1 MTFARPGIVDANR
14 AMSLLGKPPFVH
26 NEHGVPITRIAENE
40 VPNIVPDTGR
50 APMSGA
56 QQALHA
62 VRVLLS
68 SLRGELPTV
77 APPHRIENSPQI
89 DQRAFPWLSPRKS
102 VRYVSM

>member
-1 MTFARPGIVDANR
+1 MTFARPGIVDTNR

-26 NEHGVPITRIAENE
+26 NEHGVAITRVAENE
-40 VPNIVPDTGR
+40 VPNIVPDTVR
-50 APMSGA
+50 APMSGT

-68 SLRGELPTV
+68 PLRGELPTV
-77 APPHRIENSPQI
+77 APPYRIKNSPQI
-89 DQRAFPWLSPRKS
+89 DQRTFPRLGPRKS